1 MLEISNKKINKLGTR
16 IAYARSVDLVSRE
29 DLDLLQ
35 EFRKTFKDPLATTF
49 NRLLVLARKVDKGAI
64 VTYRI
69 KRINTIIRKLQRFKD
84 SSDGEMNLSRMWDI
98 AGCRCIL
105 SSNKVN
111 DIYKLK
117 SLIEKEFG
125 PCKINDHITPP
136 KPDGYRSL
144 HMYITDRVSGKK
156 IEIQI
161 RNLEQHHWATL
172 VEIVDL
178 INGTKIKEGQQEK
191 KLREFLL
198 LFSRKDSLSYDEK
211 ERVVRI
217 EGEYRIFKK
226 MSSVFSSNYLNV
238 RKQWLSTKGSGNYY
252 VIEAD
257 KKFKS
262 EIESFRN
269 FEDAEASYYNRYL
282 ANKDSNIVLTFI
294 QNACFE
300 QISTAY
306 SNYILTV
313 HSFFDDYRCFVEEM
327 ILDSVN
333 KRGFWRLNRSL
344 SLYCRN
350 TLVYLKNLV
359 SEKRELQRCIKSQG
373 FSKSKSKEWM
383 YTMNKE
389 IEAWD
394 TATKDFMTKLAYG
407 VWRSKRYMYLVRLHF
422 FIMRLKG
429 SIILR

>member
-1 MLEISNKKINKLGTR
+1 MSELSKKQINKLGDR
-16 IAYARSVDLVSRE
+16 IAYASSIQYVSRE

-35 EFRKTFKDPLATTF
+35 DYRRTYKDPLATTF
-49 NRLLVLARKVDKGAI
+49 NKLLQLTLKVDKGAI

-69 KRINTIIRKLQRFKD
+69 KRINTIIRKLQRFKND
-84 SSDGEMNLSRMWDI
+84 PNGEMNLSRMWDI

-105 SSNKVN
+105 SSDKIG
-111 DIYKLK
+111 DIYKLQT
-117 SLIEKEFG
+117 LIEKKFG
-125 PCKINDHITPP
+125 ACKINDHIATP
-136 KPDGYRSL
+136 KQDGYRSL
-144 HMYITDRVSGKK
+144 HMYITDRDTGKK
-156 IEIQI
+156 IEVQI
-161 RNLEQHHWATL
+161 RNLVQHHWATL

-191 KLREFLL
+191 MLKDFLL
-198 LFSRKDSLSYDEK
+198 LFSRKDSLTYEEK

-217 EGEYRIFKK
+217 EGRYRIFKK

-238 RKQWLSTKGSGNYY
+238 RKQWLSTRGSGNYY

-257 KKFKS
+257 KNFKS
-262 EIESFRN
+262 EIESFSN
-269 FEDAEASYYNRYL
+269 FEEAEAAYYDRYL
-282 ANKDSNIVLTFI
+282 SNKESNIVLTFI
-294 QNACFE
+294 KNARFE

-359 SEKRELQRCIKSQG
+359 NERTELQRSIKSKG
-373 FSKSKSKEWM
+373 VSKNKSKEWM
-383 YTMNKE
+383 FAMNRE
-389 IEAWD
+389 ILNWD
-394 TATKDFMTKLAYG
+394 GATKSFMRELVNG
-407 VWRSKRYMYLVRLHF
+407 VWKSKRYMYLVRFHF
-422 FIMRLKG
+422 FIMRMKG
-429 SIILR
+429 SFILR